1 MKKILLIIISF
12 LVLTGCSLFKNYKE
26 INYSEYKKMLDNN
39 DTFVLYIGSKTCSH
53 CQDFAPTL
61 KKVIRKYDLD
71 VKYIDISKL
80 TNKEYLTLKNKT
92 MLQGTPT
99 VVFVE
104 KGKVLSGN
112 HKIQGAVDEN
122 EVISVFK
129 KQGYIK

>member
-1 MKKILLIIISF
+1 MKKILVIMISI
-12 LVLTGCSLFKNYKE
+12 LVLTGCSLFKSYKE

-39 DTFVLYIGSKTCSH
+39 DTFVLYIGSKNCTH
-53 CQDFAPTL
+53 CKDFAPTL

-80 TNKEYLTLKNKT
+80 TNKENAVLKNKT
-92 MLQGTPT
+92 RLQGTPT
-99 VVFVE
+99 IVFVE

-112 HKIQGAVDEN
+112 HKVQGAVDEE
-122 EVISVFK
+122 EVIKVFK